1 MTPPTSHRSKSIG
14 RRLER
19 WLVGLVMSFM
29 AFVGERVALRSVK
42 KKGGSAPDATPEG
55 TRVSTRGGEIDAG

>member
-42 KKGGSAPDATPEG
+42 KGGSAPEATPEG
-55 TRVSTRGGEIDAG
+55 TRVSSRGGEIDAG